1 MIYCEDKRT
10 RKNNRNIF
18 NLTSESRVLLDG
30 RKFPDT
36 PKPIIVSENFGFV
49 KVMNTNRRH
58 PMESKESIELK
69 AQTKEKLRQSLID
82 NGSFETDIIDE
93 ILMVFDITAAEY
105 EFIKKKVRGAI

>member
-1 MIYCEDKRT
+1 MKYYE
-10 RKNNRNIF
+10 NNRNII
-18 NLTSESRVLLDG
+18 NITSESRVLSDR

-36 PKPIIVSENFGFV
+36 PKPIIVSENFGSV
-49 KVMNTNRRH
+49 KVMNPNRRH

-82 NGSFETDIIDE
+82 SGSFDADIIDE

-105 EFIKKKVRGAI
+105 EFIPKRK

>member
-1 MIYCEDKRT
+1 MKYYE
-10 RKNNRNIF
+10 NNRNIF

-36 PKPIIVSENFGFV
+36 PKPIIVSENFASA
-49 KVMNTNRRH
+49 KVMNPNRKY
-58 PMESKESIELK
+58 PMESQESLQLK

-82 NGSFETDIIDE
+82 SGSFKADIIDE

-105 EFIKKKVRGAI
+105 EFIPKRK